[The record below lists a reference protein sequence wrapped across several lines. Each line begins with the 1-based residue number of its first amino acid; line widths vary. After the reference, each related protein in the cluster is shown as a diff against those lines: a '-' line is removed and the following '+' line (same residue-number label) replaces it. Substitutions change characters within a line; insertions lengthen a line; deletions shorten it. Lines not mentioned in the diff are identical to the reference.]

1 MAKGIAK
8 MSDDTQVAMPIRNIL
23 SIIGAVAVS
32 TWAYSGVIERLNGL
46 ETTLEV
52 KEEAIGLNSEFRI
65 NWPRGTMGSLPEDA
79 EQNREIQALQLEI
92 ERIMEEVEENDS
104 WIDDFEPPKSVQESV
119 DTVREMELQ
128 MVVMQNEIDRLRDH
142 VREMH
147 VNDSK

>member
-32 TWAYSGVIERLNGL
+32 TWAYSGVIERLNNL
-46 ETTLEV
+46 ETKLEV

-92 ERIMEEVEENDS
+92 ERIMEEVEENDN
-104 WIDDFEPPKSVQESV
+104 WIDNFEPPEEVQENIDDV
-119 DTVREMELQ
+119 DEMKIQIALMRAELT
-128 MVVMQNEIDRLRDH
+128 RLENH
-142 VREMH
+142 MIQLH
-147 VNDSK
+147 K